1 LSKTEGYRIA
11 KNFLQSVIAGIAYA
25 VSVNL
30 WFPNANGVIISIIT
44 SIVIIGNAM
53 DPVDNMRILKKQ
65 GIIAIIALIC
75 IILLAEVL
83 RNSEGQQWW
92 QNVLVQSVVTVAGVR
107 FLEGAMPKLNYY
119 SIKKIIKDFIMS
131 IINSVGVYTAL
142 TTLEK
147 NENYYSAIIITT
159 VYTLFATIDLEE
171 SKQKVKQQFSVAAGV
186 CLMDMAIVLFLTT
199 KINVYLAL
207 ILGES
212 VGSVAYAFLMRYLT
226 EEEPK
231 KSEKTVESEEIDE
244 PDDSEYIDSDNA
256 EENCT
261 SSLESEDEDS
271 EYDENDE

>member
-1 LSKTEGYRIA
+1 
-11 KNFLQSVIAGIAYA
+11 
-25 VSVNL
+25 
-30 WFPNANGVIISIIT
+30 
-44 SIVIIGNAM
+44 
-53 DPVDNMRILKKQ
+53 
-65 GIIAIIALIC
+65 
-75 IILLAEVL
+75 
-83 RNSEGQQWW
+83 
-92 QNVLVQSVVTVAGVR
+92 
-107 FLEGAMPKLNYY
+107 
-119 SIKKIIKDFIMS
+119 
-131 IINSVGVYTAL
+131 
-142 TTLEK
+142 
-147 NENYYSAIIITT
+147 
-159 VYTLFATIDLEE
+159 
-171 SKQKVKQQFSVAAGV
+171 
-186 CLMDMAIVLFLTT
+186 MDMAIVLFLTT

>member
-147 NENYYSAIIITT
+147 NENYY
-159 VYTLFATIDLEE
+159 
-171 SKQKVKQQFSVAAGV
+171 QQ
-186 CLMDMAIVLFLTT
+186 
-199 KINVYLAL
+199 
-207 ILGES
+207 
-212 VGSVAYAFLMRYLT
+212 
-226 EEEPK
+226 
-231 KSEKTVESEEIDE
+231 
-244 PDDSEYIDSDNA
+244 
-256 EENCT
+256 
-261 SSLESEDEDS
+261 
-271 EYDENDE
+271 